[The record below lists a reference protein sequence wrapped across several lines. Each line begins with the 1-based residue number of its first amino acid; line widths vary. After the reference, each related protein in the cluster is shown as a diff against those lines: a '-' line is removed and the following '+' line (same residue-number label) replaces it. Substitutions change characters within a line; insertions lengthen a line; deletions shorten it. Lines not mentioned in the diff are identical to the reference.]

1 MCCMCRGLGFLHL
14 FTVYLF
20 IRVPSLQRGGS
31 SELGK
36 AGTIIIQVENDRL
49 SGRASLVLKMCSDE
63 KRYKSDEKG

>member
-1 MCCMCRGLGFLHL
+1 MLWIRL

-36 AGTIIIQVENDRL
+36 AGTFIIQVENDRL
-49 SGRASLVLKMCSDE
+49 SGRASLVLKMSDE

>member
-1 MCCMCRGLGFLHL
+1 MLWIRL
-14 FTVYLF
+14 FTVHFLF
-20 IRVPSLQRGGS
+20 RVPSLQRGGS

-49 SGRASLVLKMCSDE
+49 SGRASLVLKMSDE

>member
-1 MCCMCRGLGFLHL
+1 MLWIRL

-20 IRVPSLQRGGS
+20 LRGPSLQRGGS

-49 SGRASLVLKMCSDE
+49 SGRASLVLKMSDE

>member
-1 MCCMCRGLGFLHL
+1 VLWIRL

-49 SGRASLVLKMCSDE
+49 SGRASLVLKMSDE